1 MSQAN
6 VELVRQGYEL
16 FAAGEYE
23 AVAALMA
30 PEAEVG
36 DSGGL
41 ALPGSAAGS
50 REGPDGFLRSAEE
63 GPEAFEG
70 YTVEPEQFIDA
81 GDAIVVP
88 VRISGRGRTSGVPLD
103 TRLVHLWVLRDGQ
116 VIRGEVYRSTEEAL
130 QAARP

>member
-6 VELVRQGYEL
+6 LDLVRQGYEL
-16 FAAGEYE
+16 FAAGNYE

-30 PEAEVG
+30 PAAEVA

-50 REGPDGFLRSAEE
+50 RQGPEGFLRSAQE
-63 GPEAFEG
+63 GPEAFDE
-70 YTVEPEQFIDA
+70 YTVEPERFIEA

-103 TRLVHLWVLRDGQ
+103 TRLVHLWVLKDGQ
-116 VIRGEVYRSTEEAL
+116 VVRGEVYRSTEEAL
-130 QAARP
+130 KAV

>member
-50 REGPDGFLRSAEE
+50 REGPDGFLRSA
-63 GPEAFEG
+63 G
-70 YTVEPEQFIDA
+70 TVL
-81 GDAIVVP
+81 
-88 VRISGRGRTSGVPLD
+88 GREI
-103 TRLVHLWVLRDGQ
+103 TRSVLGTAKKR
-116 VIRGEVYRSTEEAL
+116 R
-130 QAARP
+130 